1 MLMSFGQNVTA
12 FLVKQRLYFT
22 KTEPLF
28 EKAESLK

>member
-1 MLMSFGQNVTA
+1 MLMPFEQNVTA

-28 EKAESLK
+28 EKTESLA